1 MTATTDPTASPSST
15 AAFTPRYEQR
25 VQLVQAIVRNHS
37 TLDDKAA
44 SELAVHML
52 HALDTIPEKLR

>member
-1 MTATTDPTASPSST
+1 MTADTTATSST
-15 AAFTPRYEQR
+15 ATFTPRYEQR
-25 VQLVQAIVRNHS
+25 VKLIQDVVRNNS

-52 HALDTIPEKLR
+52 HALDTIPERLR

>member
-1 MTATTDPTASPSST
+1 MTANASST
-15 AAFTPRYEQR
+15 ATYTPRYEQR
-25 VQLVQAIVRNHS
+25 VKLVQGIVREHS
-37 TLDDKAA
+37 TLDDAAA